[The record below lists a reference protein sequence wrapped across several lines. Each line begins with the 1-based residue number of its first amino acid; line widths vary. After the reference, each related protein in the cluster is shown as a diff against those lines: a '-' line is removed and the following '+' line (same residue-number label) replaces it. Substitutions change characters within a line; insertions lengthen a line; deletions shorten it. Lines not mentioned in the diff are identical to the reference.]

1 MKKNLNI
8 ILGSLIIALT
18 YNIFFL
24 PNNIISTSI
33 FGISEILYNV
43 FPYNP
48 GITILAI
55 NVLLL
60 LFGLI
65 TIGYDKCQK
74 YALTS
79 FLIPI
84 IIYISFYFTSKID
97 VSTIDQIVLVI
108 SGAYLTGLGYSLIH
122 KENYHVGGFTIL
134 DEVVNNYRT
143 KKNKEISI
151 IVDILIILI
160 TFLAYGF
167 ETTIYSIIVIFL
179 ITYMSTKSKI
189 GISNSKTFFIITTK
203 EKEIK
208 EYLLNELKQDYTE
221 FNVKGGYS
229 NNKNKIIMSVIDTKD
244 YYRLKEGISLIDQ
257 NAFIFII
264 DNYEAINKNVTI
276 SKKINNL

>member
-1 MKKNLNI
+1 MKKDLNI

-24 PNNIISTSI
+24 PNNIISTSV

-55 NVLLL
+55 NILLL

-74 YALTS
+74 YVLTS

-84 IIYISFYFTSKID
+84 IIYTSFYFTSKID

-167 ETTIYSIIVIFL
+167 ETATYSAIVIFL

-189 GISNSKTFFIITTK
+189 GISSSKTFFIITTK

-229 NNKNKIIMSVIDTKD
+229 NNKNKIIMTVIDTKD
-244 YYRLKEGISLIDQ
+244 YYRLKEGVSLIDE

-276 SKKINNL
+276 SKKLNNL

>member
-1 MKKNLNI
+1 MKKYLNI

-55 NVLLL
+55 NILLL

-151 IVDILIILI
+151 IVDVLIILI

-244 YYRLKEGISLIDQ
+244 YYRLKEGVSLIDQ

-264 DNYEAINKNVTI
+264 DNYEAINKNITI

>member
-1 MKKNLNI
+1 MKKYLNI

-55 NVLLL
+55 NILL
-60 LFGLI
+60 LFVGLI
-65 TIGYDKCQK
+65 TIGYDKCKK

-97 VSTIDQIVLVI
+97 VATIDQIVLVI

-122 KENYHVGGFTIL
+122 KENYHIGGFTIL

-167 ETTIYSIIVIFL
+167 ETAIYSIIVIFL

-276 SKKINNL
+276 SKK

>member
-1 MKKNLNI
+1 MKKYLNI

-24 PNNIISTSI
+24 PNNIISTSV

-48 GITILAI
+48 GITILALNI
-55 NVLLL
+55 LLL

-65 TIGYDKCQK
+65 KIGYDKCKK
-74 YALTS
+74 YVLTS

-84 IIYISFYFTSKID
+84 IIYTSFYFTSKID

-167 ETTIYSIIVIFL
+167 ETATYSTIVIFL

-189 GISNSKTFFIITTK
+189 GISSSKTFFIITTK

-229 NNKNKIIMSVIDTKD
+229 NNKNKIIMTVIDTKD
-244 YYRLKEGISLIDQ
+244 YYRLKEGVSLIDQ

>member
-1 MKKNLNI
+1 MKKYLNV

-24 PNNIISTSI
+24 PNNIISTSV

-48 GITILAI
+48 GITILALNI
-55 NVLLL
+55 LLL

-65 TIGYDKCQK
+65 TIGYDKCKK
-74 YALTS
+74 YVLTS

-84 IIYISFYFTSKID
+84 IIYTSFYFTSKID

-143 KKNKEISI
+143 KKNKEIFI

-167 ETTIYSIIVIFL
+167 ETATYSAIVIFL

-189 GISNSKTFFIITTK
+189 GISSSKTFFIITTK

-229 NNKNKIIMSVIDTKD
+229 NNKNKIIMTVIDTKD
-244 YYRLKEGISLIDQ
+244 YYRLKEGVSLIDQ

-276 SKKINNL
+276 SKKLNNL

>member
-1 MKKNLNI
+1 MKKYLNI

-55 NVLLL
+55 NILLL

-143 KKNKEISI
+143 KKNKELSVLVDLII
-151 IVDILIILI
+151 IVLTTL
-160 TFLAYGF
+160 LYGF
-167 ETTIYSIIVIFL
+167 ETAVYSTIVIFL
-179 ITYMSTKSKI
+179 IRYMSTKSKV
-189 GISNSKTFFIITTK
+189 GISSSKTFFIITTK

-229 NNKNKIIMSVIDTKD
+229 NNKNKIIMTVIDTKD
-244 YYRLKEGISLIDQ
+244 YYRLKEGVSLIDQ

>member
-1 MKKNLNI
+1 MKKYLNI

-55 NVLLL
+55 NILLL

-143 KKNKEISI
+143 KKNKEMSVLVDLII
-151 IVDILIILI
+151 IVLTTL
-160 TFLAYGF
+160 LYGF
-167 ETTIYSIIVIFL
+167 ETAVYSTIVIFL
-179 ITYMSTKSKI
+179 IRYMSTKSKV
-189 GISNSKTFFIITTK
+189 GISSSKTFFIITTK

-244 YYRLKEGISLIDQ
+244 YYRLKEGVSLIDQ

>member
-1 MKKNLNI
+1 MKKYLNI

-24 PNNIISTSI
+24 PNNIISTSV

-48 GITILAI
+48 GITILALNI
-55 NVLLL
+55 LLL

-74 YALTS
+74 YVLTS

-84 IIYISFYFTSKID
+84 IIYTSFYFTSKID

-167 ETTIYSIIVIFL
+167 ETATYSAIVIFL

-189 GISNSKTFFIITTK
+189 GISSSKTFFIITTK

-229 NNKNKIIMSVIDTKD
+229 NNKNKIIMTVIDTKD
-244 YYRLKEGISLIDQ
+244 YYRLKEGVSLIDQ

-276 SKKINNL
+276 SKKTK